1 MKAYKII
8 EPDIDAVCL
17 KAAADI
23 QRLVQQSVADNG
35 EFTIAL
41 AGGTTPKKLFQILAK
56 PPFSTSIPWG
66 KTRIFFGDERS
77 VDPTHIDSNY
87 AMANKYLL
95 SQISIDPLRVHRI
108 QSELQPEDAAE
119 AYNTALG
126 AFLPLNN
133 LNQPVFDL
141 VLLGLGDDGHVASL
155 FPGTD
160 ILNVTDKRAAAVWVE
175 SKNTWRISI
184 TMPAINSAHNVWLLV
199 TGEGK
204 SDIVDRV
211 FKYPSV
217 AKPLPVEML
226 KPQTGVTWYLDEA
239 AAKWIK

>member
-1 MKAYKII
+1 MQAYKII
-8 EPDIDAVCL
+8 KPDIDSVCL

-23 QRLVQQSVADNG
+23 QRLAQQCVSDHG

-41 AGGTTPKKLFQILAK
+41 AGGTTPKKLFQVLAK
-56 PPFSTSIPWG
+56 PPFSNSMPWG

-77 VDPTHIDSNY
+77 VGPTHIDSNY
-87 AMANKYLL
+87 AMANKYLF

-108 QSELQPEDAAE
+108 QSELEPEDAAE
-119 AYNTALG
+119 AYNILLG

-133 LNQPVFDL
+133 INQPVFDL

-160 ILNVTDKRAAAVWVE
+160 ILNVTDKSVAAVWVE

-184 TMPAINSAHNVWLLV
+184 TLPTINSARNVWLLV
-199 TGEGK
+199 TGESK
-204 SDIVDRV
+204 SDIVDHI

-226 KPQTGVTWYLDEA
+226 KPDAGVTWYLDEA

>member
-8 EPDIDAVCL
+8 KPDIGAVCL
-17 KAAADI
+17 KAAEDI
-23 QRLVQQSVADNG
+23 LRLAQQCVADNG
-35 EFTIAL
+35 EFSIAL
-41 AGGTTPKKLFQILAK
+41 AGGTTPKKLFQTLAK
-56 PPFSTSIPWG
+56 PPFSTSMPWG

-77 VDPTHIDSNY
+77 VGPTDIDSNY
-87 AMANKYLL
+87 AMANKYLF

-108 QSELQPEDAAE
+108 QGELEPEDAAE
-119 AYNTALG
+119 AYNHVLG
-126 AFLPLNN
+126 AFLPLNSQ
-133 LNQPVFDL
+133 NQPVFDL

-175 SKNTWRISI
+175 SKDTWRISI
-184 TMPAINSAHNVWLLV
+184 TLPVINSAHNVWLLV
-199 TGEGK
+199 TGESK
-204 SDIVDRV
+204 CDIVDQI

-217 AKPLPVEML
+217 SKPLPVEML
-226 KPQTGVTWYLDEA
+226 TSGTGLTWYLDEA

>member
-1 MKAYKII
+1 MQAYKII
-8 EPDIDAVCL
+8 EHDIDAVCL

-23 QRLVQQSVADNG
+23 QRLAQQSIADNG

-41 AGGTTPKKLFQILAK
+41 AGGSTPKKLFQILAK

-66 KTRIFFGDERS
+66 KTHIFFGDERS
-77 VDPTHIDSNY
+77 VGPTHIGSNY

-95 SQISIDPLRVHRI
+95 SQISIDPTRVHRI
-108 QSELQPEDAAE
+108 QSELEPEAAAE
-119 AYNTALG
+119 AYNTVLG
-126 AFLPLNN
+126 AILPLNSI
-133 LNQPVFDL
+133 NQPVFDL
-141 VLLGLGDDGHVASL
+141 ILLGLGDDGHVASL

-160 ILNVTDKRAAAVWVE
+160 ILNVANKRAAAVWVE

-184 TMPAINSAHNVWLLV
+184 TLPAINSARNVWLLV
-199 TGEGK
+199 TGESK
-204 SDIVDRV
+204 CDIVDQI

-217 AKPLPVEML
+217 ATPLPVEML